1 MAVETTDWEEP
12 RTLVFFDLE
21 ATGLTGTSGL
31 TVADSAIVCG
41 SGSYA
46 TKVCFISYFHKV

>member
-21 ATGLTGTSGL
+21 ATGLTGTYGL